1 MTKYIP
7 IIFALLIIGGFGLL
21 LYHLTNETSDC
32 KDYLSSILII
42 VANIGMYIAI
52 KKSNEWSNKSD
63 DTKK

>member
-21 LYHLTNETSDC
+21 AYHLTNETSDW

-42 VANIGMYIAI
+42 IANIGMFIAI
-52 KKSNEWSNKSD
+52 KKSEQWTKND
-63 DTKK
+63 DEK